1 LKDIVTIDPMI
12 DDIAAMIDEALA
24 QPEHADAVKRKI
36 RERLAR
42 RSSSADLTDPSD
54 EESVEE
60 FWENVPI

>member
-1 LKDIVTIDPMI
+1 MKDIVTIDPMI

-24 QPEHADAVKRKI
+24 RPEHADAVKRKI
-36 RERLAR
+36 RERLSR
-42 RSSSADLTDPSD
+42 RSPNVDLNDPAE